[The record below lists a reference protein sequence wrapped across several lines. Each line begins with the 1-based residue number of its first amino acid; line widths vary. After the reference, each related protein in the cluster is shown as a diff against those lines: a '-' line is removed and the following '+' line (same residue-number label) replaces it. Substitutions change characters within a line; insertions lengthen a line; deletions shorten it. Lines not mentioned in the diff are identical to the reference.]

1 MNSCPQCGTA
11 MDPGETT
18 CPACGRDRGL
28 AYDDGAPTRT
38 RTEGPAADP
47 EAQAMLAAVRQAAA
61 ADPILVTTTPGVEG
75 RRIVRYLGIVTGE
88 AIMGAN
94 VFKDMFASLDDLV
107 GGRVPGYEQELTRG
121 RELALRQVRD
131 RAARLGANAV
141 VGVHLDYEA
150 LGQSMLMVAA
160 SGTAVL
166 IG

>member
-1 MNSCPQCGTA
+1 MDGCPQCGTA
-11 MDPGETT
+11 MDPGEAI

-28 AYDDGAPTRT
+28 AHDDTAPART
-38 RTEGPAADP
+38 RTEGPAADR
-47 EAQAMLAAVRQAAA
+47 EAQDMLAAVRQVAA
-61 ADPILVTTTPGVEG
+61 ADPVLVTTTPGVEG

-88 AIMGAN
+88 AIMGAH
-94 VFKDMFASLDDLV
+94 VFKDLFAGLDDVV
-107 GGRVPGYEQELTRG
+107 GGRVAGYEQELVRG

-166 IG
+166 VG